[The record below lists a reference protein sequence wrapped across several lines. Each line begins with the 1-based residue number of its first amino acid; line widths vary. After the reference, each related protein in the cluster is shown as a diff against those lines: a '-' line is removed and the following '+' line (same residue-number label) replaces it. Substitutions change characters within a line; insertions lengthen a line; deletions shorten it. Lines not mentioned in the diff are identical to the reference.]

1 MLKLLFSNHDLFFWQ
16 NIKAYGGSNP
26 FHRYP
31 AVTPKPQF
39 AMPPLGAFATAAPSS
54 SSDSLLKY

>member
-1 MLKLLFSNHDLFFWQ
+1 MLKLLFFSHDLFFWQ

-31 AVTPKPQF
+31 AVTSKPQF
-39 AMPPLGAFATAAPSS
+39 AMPTWRHLPRPAPSS